1 MTTGGERT
9 PEQVRE
15 EIEHTRI
22 EMGDTVAALAAKADI
37 KGQAHRAVDNAKTT
51 VVDKAHEV
59 KDTAGAKRDEIT
71 AAASEAMPPSAD
83 GARRQV
89 ITQAQ
94 RHRLALAAL
103 AAFGAGMFIG
113 KRRA

>member
-1 MTTGGERT
+1 MTTEGERT
-9 PEQVRE
+9 PEQVQQ
-15 EIEHTRI
+15 EIERTRI

-59 KDTAGAKRDEIT
+59 KDTVGAKKDAIT
-71 AAASEAMPPSAD
+71 TSAQDAMPPSAD
-83 GARRQV
+83 SARHQV
-89 ITQAQ
+89 VAQAQ

-103 AAFGAGMFIG
+103 AAFGAGMLIG